1 MQRRTTL
8 RSVIFTRLLM
18 LVGSAVLLLAL
29 GFAVFGLQ
37 PLHDRLAGEEFR
49 RIADGVKHT
58 VEQTVTAPVSLL
70 PPASDWIAELP
81 PALDEPL
88 RIERL
93 FRSLLHQHPNLGSV
107 VFGTEDGR
115 GWALIRMPDGSWR
128 SRITHRTL
136 WRDLHLIID
145 EAADGSREER
155 IESLPYDARTR
166 PWYKG
171 ALQGAEGELHWTP
184 PYSFYTTAEPGVTA
198 SRRFRLA
205 DGTRAV
211 LGFDITLQSLS
222 AATQLERVG
231 ETGRTLI
238 LTEDERIL
246 GLPRRPQ
253 DVSAAE
259 WEGSLLLPA
268 SALGLD
274 SVNRALSAWRQAGR
288 TAFSVRRIASGGE
301 PWLISMHEHRLGAQ
315 RLWLLTLA
323 PAAEFAP
330 PWPQVVM
337 AIAAA
342 LAALMALAA
351 GVAQRVSRRV
361 AAPLEALAET
371 GKRIGALDFSPS
383 ARHATHI
390 AEIAELDRVLDDM
403 RTRLADNQA
412 SLDRQSARLQA
423 QVEELRAAEQ
433 RIHALAYFDPL
444 TQLPNRR
451 LMMDRVNHAIAVARR
466 RGTHCALLLLD
477 LDNFKTLNDTLGHD
491 HGDELLREIAQRL
504 NRNVRSCDTVARL
517 GGDEFVVVLEDLS
530 TRPDEARAQVEAIG
544 HKILHAVEHAYRFG
558 HFETSISASIG
569 ATLFDS
575 ATDTADT
582 LLKHADMAMYRSK
595 AKGRNCLQ
603 YFGADMARAL
613 EDRTRLEADL
623 RAALRSTQ
631 LSLHYQPQVDGGGR
645 IVGAE
650 ALLRWTHPQRGPV
663 SPGEFIPIA
672 EESGLIIELGT
683 WVLEAACAQL
693 ARWSSDPR
701 LPPIEL
707 AVNVSARQFRHD
719 GFTDTVTQIVHR
731 AGIPPQRLKLELTE
745 SLLLEDVESA
755 IARMQALQAIG
766 VNFALD
772 DFGTGYSSLTYLKRL
787 PLANLKIDQ
796 SFVRDIMSDP
806 NDAAIARTV
815 IALGRSMD
823 LTVIAEGVE
832 QASQFDFLVAAG
844 CDRFQGYFF
853 GRPEPAEALLHRLLG
868 QLAEA

>member
-1 MQRRTTL
+1 M
-8 RSVIFTRLLM
+8 
-18 LVGSAVLLLAL
+18 A
-29 GFAVFGLQ
+29 
-37 PLHDRLAGEEFR
+37 
-49 RIADGVKHT
+49 
-58 VEQTVTAPVSLL
+58 
-70 PPASDWIAELP
+70 
-81 PALDEPL
+81 
-88 RIERL
+88 
-93 FRSLLHQHPNLGSV
+93 
-107 VFGTEDGR
+107 
-115 GWALIRMPDGSWR
+115 DGSWR
-128 SRITHRTL
+128 SRITNRAQ
-136 WRDLHLIID
+136 WRDLHLIVE
-145 EAADGSREER
+145 EASDGSRNER
-155 IESLPYDARTR
+155 TESLPYDARIR

-171 ALQGAEGELHWTP
+171 AMQELEGEIYWTP
-184 PYSFYTTAEPGVTA
+184 PYTFYTTAEPGITA

-205 DGTRAV
+205 DGTHAV
-211 LGFDITLQSLS
+211 LGFDITLRSLS
-222 AATQLERVG
+222 SATQFERVG
-231 ETGRTLI
+231 ATGRTLV

-253 DVSAAE
+253 GVSEAE
-259 WEGSLLLPA
+259 WEGSLLLPV

-288 TAFSVRRIASGGE
+288 TALSVRRIASGGE
-301 PWLISMHEHRLGAQ
+301 PWLFSMHEHRLGSQ

-330 PWPQVVM
+330 PWPQVAM

-342 LAALMALAA
+342 LAALMLLAA
-351 GVAQRVSRRV
+351 GVAHRVSRRV

-371 GKRIGALDFSPS
+371 GRRIGTLDFSAS
-383 ARHATHI
+383 AKHPTHI

-403 RTRLADNQA
+403 RTRLADNLA
-412 SLDRQSARLQA
+412 SLDRQSSRLQA
-423 QVEELRAAEQ
+423 QIEELHAAEQ

-451 LMMDRVNHAIAVARR
+451 LMMDRLNHAIAAARR

-491 HGDELLREIAQRL
+491 HGDTLLREIAQRL
-504 NRNVRSCDTVARL
+504 SLGVRSCDTVARL
-517 GGDEFVVVLEDLS
+517 GGDEFVVILEDLS
-530 TRPDEARAQVEAIG
+530 TRPDEARAQVEEIG
-544 HKILHAVEHAYRFG
+544 RKMLRTVEHAYRFG

-575 ATDTADT
+575 TDDTAET

-603 YFGADMARAL
+603 YFGAEMARAL
-613 EDRTRLEADL
+613 EDRTQLETDL

-631 LSLHYQPQVDGGGR
+631 LSLHYQPQVDGSGR

-650 ALLRWTHPQRGPV
+650 ALLRWTHPQRGPI

-672 EESGLIIELGT
+672 EESALIIELGT
-683 WVLEAACAQL
+683 WVLEAACDQL
-693 ARWSSDPR
+693 ARWSCDPR

-719 GFTDTVTQIVHR
+719 GFTDTVAQIVRR
-731 AGIPPQRLKLELTE
+731 AGIPPHRLKLELTE

-772 DFGTGYSSLTYLKRL
+772 DFGTGYSSLSYLKRL

-823 LTVIAEGVE
+823 LAVIAEGVE
-832 QASQFDFLVAAG
+832 QASQFDFLLEAG

-853 GRPEPAEALLHRLLG
+853 GRPEPAEALLQRLLG
-868 QLAEA
+868 QIDPA